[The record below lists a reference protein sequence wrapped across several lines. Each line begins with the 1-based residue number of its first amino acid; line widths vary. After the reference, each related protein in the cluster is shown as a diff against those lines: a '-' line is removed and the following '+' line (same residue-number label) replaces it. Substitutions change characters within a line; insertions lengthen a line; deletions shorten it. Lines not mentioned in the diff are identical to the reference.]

1 MLLQYLIIHIISV
14 SEYFYTKHLSG
25 PNYSMALILKTCN
38 IFLYLSIL
46 SCKNIF
52 KKPGLFLIL
61 IKKEFGKQSQVN
73 TTVSALVLFPC
84 LFISMMNFAKPSMF
98 HFVLK
103 MFWNLNTLVSW
114 CKIFLVTILCNHISC

>member
-38 IFLYLSIL
+38 YFYTFLYCHVRIFL
-46 SCKNIF
+46 KN
-52 KKPGLFLIL
+52 LFLIL
-61 IKKEFGKQSQVN
+61 IKKELGKQSQVN

-103 MFWNLNTLVSW
+103 MFWNLITLVSW